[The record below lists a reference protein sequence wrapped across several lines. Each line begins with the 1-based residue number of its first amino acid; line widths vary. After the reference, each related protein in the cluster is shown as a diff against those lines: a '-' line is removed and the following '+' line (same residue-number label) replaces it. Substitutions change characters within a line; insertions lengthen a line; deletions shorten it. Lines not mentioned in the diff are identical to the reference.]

1 MNAPPIEYT
10 LLELLKRAGARLV
23 SNRRADCPRCSGRR
37 TIAFTQES
45 FFCHHEG
52 CSWKGNVVTLARELG
67 LMRRLT
73 SDELRAHHWLRQ
85 KAHEKAEELYQR
97 TRDRRLK
104 LYHHYRSLLSIADRV
119 HRARNPQ
126 DECAWSRLARVYRI
140 LPCVTAELAILE
152 DGPLPA
158 LLSFI
163 NAGRPDRK
171 EQLSRI
177 TDRGGLY
184 DREGRFIEIETRL
197 PGVSAK

>member
-1 MNAPPIEYT
+1 MIAPSIEYT

-37 TIAFTQES
+37 TIAFTQET
-45 FFCHHEG
+45 FFCHHAG

-67 LMRRLT
+67 LVRRLT
-73 SDELRAHHWLRQ
+73 SDELRARDWFRR
-85 KAHEKAEELYQR
+85 KAHEEAEELYRR
-97 TRDRRLK
+97 TRDRRLE
-104 LYHHYRSLLSIADRV
+104 LYRHHRRLLSIADRV

-126 DECAWSRLARVYRI
+126 DECAWSRLARVYRT
-140 LPCVTAELAILE
+140 LPCVAAELAILE

-163 NAGRPDRK
+163 NAGRPYRK

-177 TDRGGLY
+177 TERGGLY
-184 DREGRFIEIETRL
+184 DREGRFIEIQT
-197 PGVSAK
+197 PHSGVSAK